1 MLTEK
6 KHEYKQGKIEKHRY
20 MEEMFNTHKY
30 LFEYPALLNDS
41 PITKIEIT
49 KEQVIFTIDNEG
61 DGVMIC
67 CDGRDA
73 YSLPLILLNLS
84 GTETEENAMI
94 LKLIKPGD
102 VVFDIGANIGW
113 YTINILLKRQ
123 GTSVYSFEPI
133 ESSYQHLKQNLT
145 LNNLNSENAYNIGFS
160 DEDKKVKFYFDTKF
174 AMASSMANLRED
186 KDTVVVDGEVRKLDN
201 FVAKTLTLERLDFIK
216 CDVEGAELFVFQGG
230 IETIKRYKPI
240 IFTEMLRKWANKFGY
255 HPNDI
260 IDSLCNIDYECY
272 TINNSKIEKFGLVDE
287 DTIQTNYLFF
297 HKEKHADL
305 IRDMVINPMRGNVV
319 PDCHI

>member
-1 MLTEK
+1 MLIEK

-41 PITKIEIT
+41 PIKKIEIT

-61 DGVMIC
+61 DGIMIC
-67 CDGRDA
+67 CDRRDA
-73 YSLPLILLNLS
+73 YSLPMILLNLS
-84 GTETEENAMI
+84 ETETEENAMI

-113 YTINILLKRQ
+113 YTINILLKRK

-133 ESSYQHLKQNLT
+133 ESSYQYLKRNLS
-145 LNNLNSENAYNIGFS
+145 LNSLNSENTYNIGFF

-186 KDTVVVDGEVRKLDN
+186 KDTVVVACEVRKLDG
-201 FVAKTLTLERLDFIK
+201 FVANTLTLERLDFIK
-216 CDVEGAELFVFQGG
+216 CDVEGAELFVFRGG

-240 IFTEMLRKWANKFGY
+240 IFAEMLRKWAAKFNY
-255 HPNDI
+255 HPNQMI
-260 IDSLCNIDYECY
+260 SFLKELGYRCFV
-272 TINNSKIEKFGLVDE
+272 INNRQLKEFFGMDENTIE
-287 DTIQTNYLFF
+287 TNFF
-297 HKEKHADL
+297 FLHKEKHMTQWDYL
-305 IRDMVINPMRGNVV
+305 
-319 PDCHI
+319 

>member
-1 MLTEK
+1 
-6 KHEYKQGKIEKHRY
+6 

-41 PITKIEIT
+41 PIKKIEIT

-61 DGVMIC
+61 DGIMIC
-67 CDGRDA
+67 CDRRDA
-73 YSLPLILLNLS
+73 YSLPMILLNLS
-84 GTETEENAMI
+84 ETETEENAMI

-113 YTINILLKRQ
+113 YTINILLKRK

-133 ESSYQHLKQNLT
+133 ESSYQYLKRNLS
-145 LNNLNSENAYNIGFS
+145 LNSLNSENTYNIGFF

-186 KDTVVVDGEVRKLDN
+186 KDTVVVACEVRKLDG
-201 FVAKTLTLERLDFIK
+201 FVANTLTLERLDFIK
-216 CDVEGAELFVFQGG
+216 CDVEGAELFVFRGG

-240 IFTEMLRKWANKFGY
+240 IFAEMLRKWAAKFNY
-255 HPNDI
+255 HPNQMI
-260 IDSLCNIDYECY
+260 SFLKELGYRCFV
-272 TINNSKIEKFGLVDE
+272 INNRQLKEFFGMDENTIE
-287 DTIQTNYLFF
+287 TNFF
-297 HKEKHADL
+297 FLHKEKHMTQWDYL
-305 IRDMVINPMRGNVV
+305 
-319 PDCHI
+319 